1 MMEMEEYKRL
11 KERRKRN
18 VTSYVTQRIVK
29 MNLGNLS
36 EKKRER
42 KGVYCARCRSKDNVE
57 EIGQLIKDRK
67 IRKEISLSG
76 LRSRWR
82 YEWDDRWKGIETK
95 RNISLTMSSS
105 A

>member
-36 EKKRER
+36 EKNQSEKGCIAHGVDQKIMLR
-42 KGVYCARCRSKDNVE
+42 KLDN
-57 EIGQLIKDRK
+57 
-67 IRKEISLSG
+67 
-76 LRSRWR
+76 
-82 YEWDDRWKGIETK
+82 
-95 RNISLTMSSS
+95 
-105 A
+105 